1 MDREILVWVA
11 RVTWFLDDFL
21 LALIGVTFVLLLI
34 GAALFIDWVIEE
46 RRKG

>member
-21 LALIGVTFVLLLI
+21 LVLIGITCVLFLI

-46 RRKG
+46 RRKR